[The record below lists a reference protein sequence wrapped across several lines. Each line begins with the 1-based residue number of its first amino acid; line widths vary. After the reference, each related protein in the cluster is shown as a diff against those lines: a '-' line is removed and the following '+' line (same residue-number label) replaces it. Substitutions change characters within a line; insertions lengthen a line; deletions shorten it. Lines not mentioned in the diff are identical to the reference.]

1 MSDRRHWGSG
11 SSGATF
17 FEVAIVLTLV
27 GVLIVLSILATKRFI
42 QRAKA
47 SATAAQMGFV
57 RNGLLSFA
65 ANCEGLPLSAASG
78 GDPGLL
84 YAPNN
89 IPCWSGPYLSRWPD
103 TTSFGNGSTYH
114 YQGAP
119 GSTAALIAKDLKPS
133 DALALSSEVG
143 PMFGGKVQLDSST
156 HLWSVTVAVGDYYR
170 K

>member
-1 MSDRRHWGSG
+1 M
-11 SSGATF
+11 
-17 FEVAIVLTLV
+17 
-27 GVLIVLSILATKRFI
+27 GVLIVLSILATGHFV

-47 SATAAQMGFV
+47 TATAAQMTFV

-65 ANCEGLPLSAASG
+65 ANCEGLPLSATSG

-103 TTSFGNGSTYH
+103 TTSFGHGSTYR

-119 GSTAALIAKDLKPS
+119 GSTAGLTAQDLTPS
-133 DALALSSEVG
+133 DALALSAQVG
-143 PMFGGKVQLDSST
+143 PMFGGKVQLHSST
-156 HLWSVTVAVGDYYR
+156 RQWSVTVAIGDYYR